1 MPRRDDSFQDIEAI
15 YFGIS
20 NGSNEREKSYK
31 IIQTRREENAMKRGL
46 VLLGIVALFVTVF
59 FAHYGEAA
67 EVLKIGVIGPMSG
80 GLAYFGTNWKMGV
93 DIAVSQIN
101 DRGGIEVAGKR
112 YSLETVGYDD
122 EAKAEKAVAGVR
134 KLAALDRA
142 PVIIG
147 PLASG
152 PTLAALGVNEKEKV
166 LIFTTSTHPDVTRR
180 GNKLVVRIP
189 PTTDIMLTNLA
200 KAAIRYKKWKNV
212 AILAESDERGRSAAA
227 IFTAAFNK
235 VGGTILG
242 QEFSDHRSTTDF
254 YAQVTKMKA
263 LNPDVL
269 MIIAH
274 DEPASLIIKQAREV
288 GWQGPFLFT
297 ESFHKKGIELAG
309 AKNVEGALLI
319 VGIVDL
325 ERPPYL
331 KLRADFQVKF
341 GSKARLETY
350 SVISYDSTYIAA
362 YAMQKAGTVNDA
374 YKIREAVPKVIP
386 FKESVYERTSV
397 DETGQG
403 WGPIF
408 VGELRDGKP
417 VVIAE

>member
-1 MPRRDDSFQDIEAI
+1 
-15 YFGIS
+15 
-20 NGSNEREKSYK
+20 
-31 IIQTRREENAMKRGL
+31 MKRGL
-46 VLLGIVALFVTVF
+46 VLLGIVALFVTAF

-67 EVLKIGVIGPMSG
+67 EVVKIGVIGPMSG

-93 DIAVSQIN
+93 DMAVFQIN

-122 EAKAEKAVAGVR
+122 EAKAEKAVAGLR
-134 KLAALDRA
+134 KLASLDR
-142 PVIIG
+142 ISITLG
-147 PLASG
+147 PIVSSCAF
-152 PTLAALGVNEKEKV
+152 AALGINEKERV
-166 LIFTTSTHPDVTRR
+166 LILTTVSHPDITRK
-180 GNKLVVRIP
+180 GNKLIIRIN
-189 PTTDIMLTNLA
+189 PTTDIMLPNLA
-200 KAAIRYKKWKNV
+200 KAAVQYKKWKNV
-212 AILAESDERGRSAAA
+212 AILADSDERGRSATA

-235 VGGTILG
+235 EGGTVLA
-242 QEFSDHRSTTDF
+242 QEFSEHRGTTDF

-269 MIIAH
+269 MVIAQ
-274 DEPASLIIKQAREV
+274 DEPAALIVKQAREV
-288 GWQGPFLFT
+288 GWQGPFMFPET
-297 ESFHKKGIELAG
+297 FHKKGIELAG
-309 AKNVEGALLI
+309 AKNVEGSLVI

-331 KLRADFQVKF
+331 KLRADFQAKF
-341 GSKARLETY
+341 GSKARLEPY

-362 YAMQKAGTVNDA
+362 YAMEKAGTVTDA

-403 WGPIF
+403 HGPTF

-417 VVIAE
+417 VIIAK

>member
-1 MPRRDDSFQDIEAI
+1 
-15 YFGIS
+15 
-20 NGSNEREKSYK
+20 
-31 IIQTRREENAMKRGL
+31 MKRGF
-46 VLLGIVALFVTVF
+46 VLLVTVALFIIVF
-59 FAHYGEAA
+59 VANYGEAA
-67 EVLKIGVIGPMSG
+67 EVLKIGVIGPMTG

-134 KLAALDRA
+134 KLAALDRV

-200 KAAIRYKKWKNV
+200 KAAIQYKKWKNV

-235 VGGTILG
+235 VGGTVLG

-274 DEPASLIIKQAREV
+274 DEPGALIIKQAREV

-325 ERPPYL
+325 ERPLYL
-331 KLRADFQVKF
+331 KLRTDFQAKF

-362 YAMQKAGTVNDA
+362 YAMQKAGTVTDS